1 MRSRCSKA
9 SLFAAAAL
17 AGFAAAPAGAL
28 EYRSV
33 DATAAILYDAPSQK
47 GKKLFVIRRA
57 TPVEVVVNLEG
68 WAKVRDADGGLA
80 WIEKKA
86 LSEKRTVI
94 VSAARATVKRA
105 AEDTAALAFE
115 AEKGVAL
122 ELVEPAK
129 DGWAK
134 VRHSDGASGYVRAKE
149 VWGL

>member
-1 MRSRCSKA
+1 MRSHCSKV
-9 SLFAAAAL
+9 LAAL
-17 AGFAAAPAGAL
+17 AAFAAAPAAAL

-33 DATAAILYDAPSQK
+33 EPAAAILYDAPSQK
-47 GKKLFVIRRA
+47 GRKLFMIWRA
-57 TPVEVVVNLEG
+57 TPVEIVVSLEG

-86 LSEKRTVI
+86 LSDKRTAI
-94 VSAARATVKRA
+94 VVADRAFVMQAADDA
-105 AEDTAALAFE
+105 AVLAFE

-122 ELVEPAK
+122 EVVEPAR

-134 VRHSDGASGYVRAKE
+134 VRHSDGAAGFVRARE

>member
-9 SLFAAAAL
+9 LLAGLAAL
-17 AGFAAAPAGAL
+17 AALPAVAL

-33 DATAAILYDAPSQK
+33 EPPAAILYDSPSQK
-47 GKKLFVIRRA
+47 GRKLYVIRRA
-57 TPVEVVVNLEG
+57 TPVEIVVSLEG
-68 WAKVRDADGGLA
+68 WAKVRDAEGGLA

-86 LSEKRTVI
+86 LSDKRTAI
-94 VSAARATVKRA
+94 VVADRALVRRGADDAAM
-105 AEDTAALAFE
+105 LAFE

-122 ELVEPAK
+122 EIVEPAK

-134 VRHSDGASGYVRAKE
+134 VRHSDGAAGFVRAKE